1 MNKILFFLL
10 FVFSFFSVLPLW
22 GSEYFPMHDDTQVAR
37 VIAMSAALQDGV
49 LPVRWVDMLGYG
61 YGYPIFNFYAPLAY
75 YVGGILLLLGIP
87 PVAATKIMF
96 GIGMLTAGLSMY
108 LLAKAFWGELAG
120 LLSALLYLYAPYHA
134 VNLYV
139 RGAIGE
145 LWAYGF
151 IPLVF
156 WGFYKLFNAL
166 QKGNKKNIWY
176 WIGVSGFAYSALILS
191 HNLTAF
197 IVTPFLVILLLFF
210 CIVLYKQ
217 HKRFVHLIYAFCL
230 GLLFSAF
237 YWLPALLELSYTNVA
252 SILGGG
258 SNPKDHFVC
267 LSQLWTSNWGF
278 AGSAPGCIDGMSFM
292 IGKLH
297 VILALSSFFAVL
309 FWQKGVMKNISFML
323 FIGLLSSVF
332 LMLSLSRSLWE
343 SIPFMIY
350 IQFPWRYLTMA
361 SFFTSLLSGGI
372 LFVLLNRVNLSYFK
386 KVALGVFIG
395 LLIIFIYGKFFV
407 PQYKIYDLAHYSNK
421 DFIRWHFSKIS
432 DEYLPSDFKK
442 PKSDSDLSQSILE
455 FIEGSGKIYIDK
467 KTTTHLKASIVVLND
482 ALIRI
487 QRAYFPAWRIVLNGV
502 EKTPTITNGVYY
514 LSLPPGDY
522 RLEMSFVQTPI
533 EKVANSLSLFGIF
546 IFIACIIY
554 AHRKVYR

>member
-1 MNKILFFLL
+1 MNKIFFFLL
-10 FVFSFFSVLPLW
+10 SVFSFFSILPLL

-37 VIAMSAALQDGV
+37 VIAMSTALRDGMF
-49 LPVRWVDMLGYG
+49 PVRWVDILGYG

-75 YVGGILLLLGIP
+75 YAGGSLHLLGIP

-96 GIGMLTAGLSMY
+96 GIGMLAAGLSMY
-108 LLAKAFWGELAG
+108 LLAKEFWGELGG

-145 LWAYGF
+145 LWAYGL

-156 WGFYKLFNAL
+156 LGFYKLFSAI
-166 QKGNKKNIWY
+166 QSEDKRKIWY
-176 WIGVSGFAYSALILS
+176 WIGISGFAYAALILS

-197 IVTPFLVILLLFF
+197 IVTPFLVILIILF
-210 CIVLYKQ
+210 CIVLKRQ
-217 HKRFVHLIYAFCL
+217 HISFIHLIYAFCF

-237 YWLPALLELSYTNVA
+237 YWLPAILELSYTNVG

-292 IGKLH
+292 IGKMH
-297 VILALSSFFAVL
+297 IILALGSFFGAL
-309 FWQKGVMKNISFML
+309 FWKKGVKKNIFFIL
-323 FIGLLSSVF
+323 FIGLVLSVF
-332 LMLSLSRSLWE
+332 LMLSISRSFWE
-343 SIPFMIY
+343 SVPIMMY

-361 SFFTSLLSGGI
+361 SFFSSLLSGGI
-372 LFVLLNRVNLSYFK
+372 LFILLSSVNLDYFK
-386 KVALGVFIG
+386 KVILGVFIG

-407 PQYKIYDLAHYSNK
+407 PQYKINDITRYSNI
-421 DFIRWHFSKIS
+421 DFIRWNVSKIS

-442 PKSDSDLSQSILE
+442 PENISDLPQSILE
-455 FIEGSGKIYIDK
+455 FIKGSGKIYVDR
-467 KTTTHLKASIVVLND
+467 KTTTHLLASIVVSND
-482 ALIRI
+482 AVIRI
-487 QRAYFPAWRIVLNGV
+487 QRAYFPAWRIVINGV
-502 EKTPTITNGVYY
+502 EKTPTIKNGVYY
-514 LSLPPGDY
+514 LNLPSGDY

-533 EKVANSLSLFGIF
+533 EKVANSLTLLGIF
-546 IFIACIIY
+546 LFIAGIIY
-554 AHRKVYR
+554 AHRKVLK